1 MHSITGVLQDWT
13 QDGESWYYKTTAT
26 IVNGN
31 KVKQENAELKKELK
45 KEQHSNDSKENKKKE
60 PI

>member
-13 QDGESWYYKTTAT
+13 QDGESWYYKTTTT

-31 KVKQENAELKKELK
+31 KVKQDTNVEVFITSTSPDTGKVEIISY
-45 KEQHSNDSKENKKKE
+45 Q
-60 PI
+60 